1 MSVSIPGGCRDGRGA
16 TSPPHQTPPETARK
30 VWQAVSP
37 STCALTSWFFKGKA
51 KRARLGFSG
60 ESRNAFQALRELMLC
75 LPGAGPQRKT
85 PFSPSD
91 HCSLRPLCIPPHRI
105 PHRFTGR
112 RSPWNWHGRR
122 KFQIKYRY
130 CLQNRS
136 IN

>member
-1 MSVSIPGGCRDGRGA
+1 MR
-16 TSPPHQTPPETARK
+16 
-30 VWQAVSP
+30 P

-51 KRARLGFSG
+51 KGARLGFSG
-60 ESRNAFQALRELMLC
+60 ESRSAFQALRELALR
-75 LPGAGPQRKT
+75 LPGAGHQRKT
-85 PFSPSD
+85 SFSPSD
-91 HCSLRPLCIPPHRI
+91 HGCSLRPLCVPPHCI

-136 IN
+136 INWKKRIKEPGMVQFYLQEMFLGWSHI